1 VTAEGAEAG
10 PAATEPIAP
19 DDPTTDGH
27 DGRPAVPS
35 QGSPFAPLR
44 HRSFALL
51 WSGAFVSNIG
61 NWMEAIAVGSLI
73 ADSTGKSSW
82 TGLVIAADFL
92 PQGLLGP
99 IGGAL
104 ADRKNRRRL
113 IVSATV
119 AQAAFATALAVLVA
133 HDSSP
138 SPGLVALLVFGLG
151 CAGAVGFPAYQ
162 AILPDLVPR
171 EELLAAT
178 ALSQAQFNL
187 GRVIGPALAG
197 LVITLAGYQWAFAV
211 DAISFFAVVAAVMTL
226 RLPAV
231 TGAATSIRRTLGDGF
246 RYAWRE
252 RGVRAALLTIMT
264 YALLASP
271 FIGLTAAVSKK
282 VFDAGPRGNAVL
294 VTSQGIGAVCM
305 ALATGYLA
313 SRFGRRR
320 TLLGVLVCMP
330 VLLVAYAL
338 APELWVAA
346 IAIAFV
352 GMTYLGMLSGLGA
365 VVQLRTPRRLRGR
378 VLSLFFATLGLFYP
392 IGLAVHGWLGDRIG
406 LRTTTAG
413 AACVLLVLGVAW
425 NLRRPQWTAP
435 WDDMIEDG

>member
-1 VTAEGAEAG
+1 MTDAL
-10 PAATEPIAP
+10 AAASERT
-19 DDPTTDGH
+19 
-27 DGRPAVPS
+27 S
-35 QGSPFAPLR
+35 SPFAPLR

-104 ADRKNRRRL
+104 ADRRNRRRL
-113 IVSATV
+113 IVTATL

-133 HDSSP
+133 HDGSP
-138 SPGLVALLVFGLG
+138 PPGLVALLVFGLG
-151 CAGAVGFPAYQ
+151 CSGAIGFPAYQ

-187 GRVIGPALAG
+187 GRVLGPALAG

-211 DAISFFAVVAAVMTL
+211 DALSFFAVVAAVMALTL
-226 RLPAV
+226 PPV
-231 TGAATSIRRTLGDGF
+231 TGAATGIRRTIADGF
-246 RYAWRE
+246 RYAWGE
-252 RGVRAALLTIMT
+252 RGVRAALITIMT

-305 ALATGYLA
+305 ALATGWLA
-313 SRFGRRR
+313 ARFGRRR
-320 TLLGVLVCMP
+320 TLLGVLGCMP
-330 VLLVAYAL
+330 VLLVGYAL
-338 APELWVAA
+338 SPTLWVAA
-346 IAIAFV
+346 LAIACV

-392 IGLAVHGWLGDRIG
+392 VGLAVHGWLGDRIG

-413 AACVLLVLGVAW
+413 AACVLLALGLAW
-425 NLRRPQWTAP
+425 TVRRPDFTAL
-435 WDDMIEDG
+435 WDDVVDDA

>member
-1 VTAEGAEAG
+1 
-10 PAATEPIAP
+10 
-19 DDPTTDGH
+19 
-27 DGRPAVPS
+27 
-35 QGSPFAPLR
+35 
-44 HRSFALL
+44 
-51 WSGAFVSNIG
+51 
-61 NWMEAIAVGSLI
+61 MEAIAVGSLI

-82 TGLVIAADFL
+82 TGVVIAADFL

-104 ADRKNRRRL
+104 ADRRNRRRL
-113 IVSATV
+113 IVIATL
-119 AQAAFATALAVLVA
+119 AQAAFATALALLVA
-133 HDSSP
+133 RDPSP
-138 SPGLVALLVFGLG
+138 TPGLVALLVFGLG
-151 CAGAVGFPAYQ
+151 CAGAIGFPAYQ

-211 DAISFFAVVAAVMTL
+211 DAISFFAVVAAVVAL
-226 RLPAV
+226 RLPPV
-231 TGAATSIRRTLGDGF
+231 TGAVASIRRTLADGV
-246 RYAWRE
+246 RYAWGE
-252 RGVRAALLTIMT
+252 RGVRSALITIMA
-264 YALLASP
+264 YAVLASP

-294 VTSQGIGAVCM
+294 VTSQGIGAVTM
-305 ALATGYLA
+305 ALATGWLA
-313 SRFGRRR
+313 LRYGRRR
-320 TLLGVLVCMP
+320 TLLGVLGCMP
-330 VLLVAYAL
+330 ALLVWYAL
-338 APELWVAA
+338 SPRLWVAA
-346 IAIAFV
+346 AAIACV

-406 LRTTTAG
+406 LRATTAG
-413 AACVLLVLGVAW
+413 AACVLFVVAAAW
-425 NLRRPQWTAP
+425 HLRRPGFTAL
-435 WDDMIEDG
+435 WDDMIDDA